1 MRKRLIIILLC
12 GCMLIGMASCAGE
25 ETAGGNNQFSDE
37 VSDITNTPAKNP
49 ADDDEVLVIPSAEE
63 QLTETVD
70 LMDGIELMSMEN
82 VDNLPSYPIFQ
93 FGVPLLQNAVKEA
106 KEGENILVSPMSAW
120 TVLCMVEAGAD
131 GETKQQMQDVLAVT
145 GTDYL
150 TYAKKFTFL
159 LPEKD
164 GCKVNLANGIWYK
177 NVPSLHVEDYFLQ
190 YNKTFFDAA
199 AYKAPFNNETLQNIN
214 NWVSE
219 NTDGMIPGILEEIK
233 EEDVMYLVNAL
244 SFDARWGT
252 IYNETDIWNDIF
264 TTESGEEQLVPMMHS
279 DENLYL
285 EDEQTT
291 GFIKYYGNRQYA
303 FVALLPK
310 EGVTVADYVAG
321 LTIEDFRALLNNK
334 IQTTVKATMPKFST
348 EYSFELNDILKQMGM
363 EDAFHEDN
371 ADFSKMATSDIG
383 NIYISKVLQKTFIAV
398 DEYGTK
404 AGAATAV
411 AMANKMAL
419 LEKEPK
425 VVNLNRPFVYMIVEC
440 NNYEPLFIG
449 TMMDV
454 EQ

>member
-1 MRKRLIIILLC
+1 MKKRFYSLILC
-12 GCMLIGMASCAGE
+12 GCLLAGLTACAGE
-25 ETAGGNNQFSDE
+25 NAVDNGSEKEPINQVTKVPEENLADGDLPEQVQETMLS
-37 VSDITNTPAKNP
+37 
-49 ADDDEVLVIPSAEE
+49 
-63 QLTETVD
+63 ETVD
-70 LMDGIELMSMEN
+70 LMDGIELMSTEWN
-82 VDNLPSYPIFQ
+82 DDFPEHPITG
-93 FGVPLLQNAVKEA
+93 FGVPLLQNTLEQA
-106 KEGENILVSPMSAW
+106 KAGENVLVSPMSAW
-120 TVLCMVEAGAD
+120 TALCMVEAGAN
-131 GETKQQMQDVLAVT
+131 GETKKQMQEVLAVT
-145 GTDYL
+145 KGDYL

-164 GCKVNLANGIWYK
+164 DCKVHMANGIWYK

-199 AYKAPFNNETLQNIN
+199 AYKAPFNNDTLQDIN

-219 NTDGMIPGILEEIK
+219 NTNGMIPGILEEIK
-233 EEDVMYLVNAL
+233 EEDVIYLVNAL
-244 SFDARWGT
+244 SFDAKWGT

-264 TTESGEEQLVPMMHS
+264 TTESGKEQLVPMMHS
-279 DENLYL
+279 EENLYL

-291 GFIKYYGNRQYA
+291 GFIKYYGDRQYA

-310 EGVTVADYVAG
+310 EGLTVAEYVKNLTAEG
-321 LTIEDFRALLNNK
+321 LRALLNNK
-334 IQTTVKATMPKFST
+334 TNTKVKATMPKFSVD
-348 EYSFELNDILKQMGM
+348 YSFELNDILQQMGM
-363 EDAFHEDN
+363 EEAFDEDK

-419 LEKEPK
+419 MEKEPK

-440 NNYEPLFIG
+440 DQYEPLFMGIQAS
-449 TMMDV
+449 V
-454 EQ
+454 E